1 MDFKEVKEMKTEGKK
16 KKKSFN
22 EAHRW
27 LWEFTP
33 KENL

>member
-16 KKKSFN
+16 KKSFN
-22 EAHRW
+22 EAHSW